1 MNNTNTSNR
10 PSKCTLMR
18 RIMELGFYI
27 DDIGLY
33 LDTHPDDCRSL
44 ARYHEIHHEYDTAV
58 QNYAEWYGPLN
69 KHVTAVLTGL
79 TGLGHGKEEWNN
91 VGL

>member
-27 DDIGLY
+27 D
-33 LDTHPDDCRSL
+33 
-44 ARYHEIHHEYDTAV
+44 EIASR
-58 QNYAEWYGPLN
+58 
-69 KHVTAVLTGL
+69 
-79 TGLGHGKEEWNN
+79 
-91 VGL
+91 

>member
-44 ARYHEIHHEYDTAV
+44 ARYHEYTMNMTPPFRIMPNGTV
-58 QNYAEWYGPLN
+58 PSTNI
-69 KHVTAVLTGL
+69 T
-79 TGLGHGKEEWNN
+79 
-91 VGL
+91 

>member
-44 ARYHEIHHEYDTAV
+44 ARY
-58 QNYAEWYGPLN
+58 AEWYGPLN
-69 KHVTAVLTGL
+69 KYHVTCNSRFDWIDGPWPWE
-79 TGLGHGKEEWNN
+79 GGME
-91 VGL
+91 

>member
-44 ARYHEIHHEYDTAV
+44 ARYHEIHHEY
-58 QNYAEWYGPLN
+58 
-69 KHVTAVLTGL
+69 LTGL

>member
-58 QNYAEWYGPLN
+58 
-69 KHVTAVLTGL
+69 LTGL

>member
-1 MNNTNTSNR
+1 MNNTSTSNR
-10 PSKCTLMR
+10 PSKCALMR

-58 QNYAEWYGPLN
+58 QNYSEWYGPLN
-69 KHVTAVLTGL
+69 KYHVTCNSRFDWIDGPWPWE
-79 TGLGHGKEEWNN
+79 GGME
-91 VGL
+91 

>member
-27 DDIGLY
+27 DDIGLQ
-33 LDTHPDDCRSL
+33 L
-44 ARYHEIHHEYDTAV
+44 
-58 QNYAEWYGPLN
+58 
-69 KHVTAVLTGL
+69 
-79 TGLGHGKEEWNN
+79 
-91 VGL
+91 